1 MNVNIDKIQ
10 DFSFIF
16 PLCFSPSPKLQDYRS
31 TKGIKRLSSSERAL
45 IKLPD
50 EVKEVLI
57 GILLGDGFVV
67 RVVLFI
73 TLYFILNITI

>member
-1 MNVNIDKIQ
+1 MDL
-10 DFSFIF
+10 SFIF
-16 PLCFSPSPKLQDYRS
+16 PLCFSPSPVLHDYRS

-50 EVKEVLI
+50 DVKEVLI

-67 RVVLFI
+67 RVVMLI
-73 TLYFILNITI
+73 ALYFLLGIN